1 LLKPQNSIIPSS
13 DLPALEIDRTRIRQ
27 VLLNLLNN
35 ARRFTQTGSVR
46 LAAWQT
52 DREVVIS
59 VSDTGPGIPA
69 DKLPYVFDEFYQVD
83 LSLRR
88 SHQGAGLG
96 LAISQRFVHMHGGT
110 IWVES
115 QPGQGSTLFLQ
126 NGLVLCLDFPSDIV
140 F

>member
-1 LLKPQNSIIPSS
+1 MLKPQNSIIPSS

-35 ARRFTQTGSVR
+35 ARRFTQAGSVR

-88 SHQGAGLG
+88 SPQGAGLG
-96 LAISQRFVHMHGGT
+96 LAISKRFVQMHGGT

-126 NGLVLCLDFPSDIV
+126 NHPVVLCSAWIFLQT
-140 F
+140 